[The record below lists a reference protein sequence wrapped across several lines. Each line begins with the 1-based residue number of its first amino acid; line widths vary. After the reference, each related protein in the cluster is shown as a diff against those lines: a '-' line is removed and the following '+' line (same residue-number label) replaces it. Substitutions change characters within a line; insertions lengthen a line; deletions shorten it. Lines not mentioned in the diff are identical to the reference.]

1 MSDFLQT
8 HMSRDDAFWGV
19 TQKIADAQGLFL
31 IQSFRTEVLHVQ
43 KDIFHVLQF
52 CSNKQMG
59 SVGSAAY

>member
-1 MSDFLQT
+1 
-8 HMSRDDAFWGV
+8 MSRDDAFWGV

-31 IQSFRTEVLHVQ
+31 IQSFRTEVLHVLLLIPSCQ